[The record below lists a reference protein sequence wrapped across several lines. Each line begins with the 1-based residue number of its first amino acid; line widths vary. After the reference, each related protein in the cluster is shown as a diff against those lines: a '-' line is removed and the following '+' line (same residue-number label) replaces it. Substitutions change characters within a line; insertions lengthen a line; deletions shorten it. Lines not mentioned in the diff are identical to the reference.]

1 MAERFATLQPQRS
14 DNILDKLGKMLETLL
29 GGTGNDGSGG
39 GVIINPGGVGG
50 VVLAPWQ
57 HDTPSQA
64 LVNHSS
70 PGGGFTILGSLTGI
84 NKGPDQYIFLYD
96 DATFPPVIAPFD
108 FVFAF
113 SGTTFNFDYGDAGV
127 KCPNGILV
135 VNSTTA
141 PTYTAGAANCWFNF
155 KVRP

>member
-1 MAERFATLQPQRS
+1 MANCDFQALLSAAKCAGCYDSHQLRMIIAQLLCDIEGDLSGGA
-14 DNILDKLGKMLETLL
+14 L
-29 GGTGNDGSGG
+29 GGL
-39 GVIINPGGVGG
+39 
-50 VVLAPWQ
+50 VLAPWQ

-84 NKGPDQYIFLYD
+84 NTGPDQYIFLYD

-108 FVFAF
+108 FVLAF

-127 KCPNGILV
+127 KCPNGILA
-135 VNSTTA
+135 VNSTTV
-141 PTYTAGAANCWFNF
+141 PGYTAGAADCWFNF